1 MTRIVAVRGALP
13 PNHHSQAEITDA
25 FARAC
30 LPEGASRLLLDRLH
44 ASARV
49 ESRHL
54 TLPLERYAKLDGFG
68 AANDAFVETAVELGV
83 EAVGGALRDAGV
95 LPEDVD
101 MILFTSVT
109 GVAAPSVDARL
120 AGRLGLRPDVKRIPV
135 FGLGCVAGAAG
146 IARLHDY
153 LRGWPD
159 HLAVLLSVE
168 LCSLTLQRGDASIA
182 NMVASALFGDGAT
195 AVVACGDEWRPRR
208 TGSTASSVAF
218 RAAGANGASATTRP
232 AGPAGFSPTNPANI
246 TKPTNGS
253 SAAHHRLPLSE
264 PSTSSGAA
272 WSSPATGAPVTHQ
285 WLPEPLGALGVPE
298 SPASTTGPTVV
309 ASRSH
314 LYPDSEHVMG
324 WHVGDTGFRVVL
336 DASVPEVVRTYLA
349 DDVHGFLGDHG
360 LRVEDVTAWVCHP
373 GGPKVLEAVAETL
386 RLPEGALDLTWRSLA
401 AIGNLSSS
409 SVLHVLRDTLAL
421 RPPPPGTP
429 GLLLAMGPGFCSELV
444 LLRW

>member
-13 PNHHSQAEITDA
+13 PNRHSQAEITDA

-68 AANDAFVETAVELGV
+68 AANDAFVETAVELGA

-168 LCSLTLQRGDASIA
+168 LCSLTLQRGDASVA

-208 TGSTASSVAF
+208 TGSSAAS

-232 AGPAGFSPTNPANI
+232 AGPAGSSPPNSAP
-246 TKPTNGS
+246 
-253 SAAHHRLPLSE
+253 AAHHRFPLSGASASSSSPA
-264 PSTSSGAA
+264 PSGFAR
-272 WSSPATGAPVTHQ
+272 SSPATGAPVTHRPPSEPAGRYE
-285 WLPEPLGALGVPE
+285 LPEPQV
-298 SPASTTGPTVV
+298 TMTGPVVV

-314 LYPDSEHVMG
+314 LYPESEHVMG

-409 SVLHVLRDTLAL
+409 SVLHVLRDTLTL

>member
-13 PNHHSQAEITDA
+13 PNRHFQAEITDA

-30 LPEGASRLLLDRLH
+30 LPEGSSRLLLDRLH

-54 TLPLERYAKLDGFG
+54 TLPLDRYAKLDGFG
-68 AANDAFVETAVELGV
+68 AANTAFVEAAMELGV
-83 EAVGGALRDAGV
+83 EAVSGALQDAGAA
-95 LPEDVD
+95 PEDVD
-101 MILFTSVT
+101 MIIFTSVT
-109 GVAAPSVDARL
+109 GLAAPSVDARI
-120 AGRLGLRPDVKRIPV
+120 AGRLGLRPDVKRTPI

-146 IARLHDY
+146 VARLHDY

-168 LCSLTLQRGDASIA
+168 LCSLTLQRGDASVA

-195 AVVACGDEWRPRR
+195 AVVACGDEWRPGPAG
-208 TGSTASSVAF
+208 TQAPTA
-218 RAAGANGASATTRP
+218 ATTRPCGPAGSSPAGGAPGSAGP
-232 AGPAGFSPTNPANI
+232 AGPAGTSPASGT
-246 TKPTNGS
+246 S
-253 SAAHHRLPLSE
+253 RL
-264 PSTSSGAA
+264 SGPVG
-272 WSSPATGAPVTHQ
+272 SSPAP
-285 WLPEPLGALGVPE
+285 
-298 SPASTTGPTVV
+298 GPHVV

-314 LYPDSEHVMG
+314 LYPASEHVMG
-324 WHVGDTGFRVVL
+324 WDVGDSGFRVVL

-349 DDVHGFLGDHG
+349 DDVRDFLADHG
-360 LRVEDVTAWVCHP
+360 LTGEDVTAWVCHP
-373 GGPKVLEAVAETL
+373 GGPKVLEAVQEALE
-386 RLPEGALDLTWRSLA
+386 LPEGALDLTWRSLA
-401 AIGNLSSS
+401 TIGNLSSS